1 MYYKN
6 RRIKQRRTSYE
17 YTEDDEAGAGYA
29 AEARHDAGEGS
40 SGGGM
45 VVVRLNGKGI
55 MKKITLD
62 AKLMDPSDKEMLEDL
77 IVAAHNDAKTKVE
90 ANVNDQMGKITGGLN
105 LPPGMK

>member
-1 MYYKN
+1 MNLQKMM
-6 RRIKQRRTSYE
+6 KQAQEMQQKLATMQAKLEEEES
-17 YTEDDEAGAGYA
+17 
-29 AEARHDAGEGS
+29 EGS

-62 AKLMDPSDKEMLEDL
+62 PKLMDPSEKEMLEDL

-105 LPPGMK
+105 LPPGMKLPF